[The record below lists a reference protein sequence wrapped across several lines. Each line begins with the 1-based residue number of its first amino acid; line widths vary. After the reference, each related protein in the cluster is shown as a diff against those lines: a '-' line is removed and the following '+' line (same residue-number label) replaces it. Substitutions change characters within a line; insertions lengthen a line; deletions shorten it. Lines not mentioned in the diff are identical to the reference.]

1 MPILDQKSFEFISRS
16 PDQTRRVGMRLGV
29 LLEPGDVIGLI
40 GDLGSGKTTLVQGIS
55 AGWGSL
61 DTASSPTFILVNVYR
76 KNVIRH
82 DEIEV
87 ELFFH
92 LDAYRLEGEQEAI
105 DLDLDALINQGPLVV
120 EWANRIEKALPEE
133 ILWINLRWVD
143 ENQRDI
149 IFSAVGDHY
158 QRLLDRLRTK
168 IFGVV

>member
-16 PDQTRRVGMRLGV
+16 PDQTRRVGMRLGT

-76 KNVIRH
+76 KHVMRH
-82 DEIEV
+82 DKIEV
-87 ELFFH
+87 ELFYH

-149 IFSAVGDHY
+149 LFSAVGDHY
-158 QRLLDRLRTK
+158 QKLLDKLRTK
-168 IFGVV
+168 IFGVI